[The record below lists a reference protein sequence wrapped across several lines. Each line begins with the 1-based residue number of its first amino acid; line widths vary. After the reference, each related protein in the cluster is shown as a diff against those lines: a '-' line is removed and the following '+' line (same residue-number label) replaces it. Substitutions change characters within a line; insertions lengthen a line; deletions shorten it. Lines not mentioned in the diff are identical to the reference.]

1 MFHRSISKMEQFG
14 KNITLSDD
22 RNNIN
27 EERMIWAAE
36 QSLIIDYINQS
47 TRRFNSLVGEKG
59 IKISGGQA
67 QRIGIARAL
76 YKKSSILLLD
86 EVTSSLDLETEKQL
100 INNLMSLENDIT
112 IIFIAHRLSTL
123 SKCTRVIEIK
133 KVQYTKFILLRV

>member
-1 MFHRSISKMEQFG
+1 MDDQYLISSPKENNLRSWYELISHVPQQIYLKDGTIWE
-14 KNITLSDD
+14 NITLSDD

-86 EVTSSLDLETEKQL
+86 EVT
-100 INNLMSLENDIT
+100 
-112 IIFIAHRLSTL
+112 ALS
-123 SKCTRVIEIK
+123 I
-133 KVQYTKFILLRV
+133 